1 MPRQEEASEKP
12 AHRVP
17 PVPKWLL
24 PGLTVLLAFVG
35 VGEFGLAIISASAG
49 DLNIWALLAALAGF
63 FTCAV
68 CAWMWRQQVLDTRDN
83 QAGQL

>member
-1 MPRQEEASEKP
+1 MPGQEEASKKP
-12 AHRVP
+12 VHRVP
-17 PVPKWLL
+17 PVPKWLF

-35 VGEFGLAIISASAG
+35 VGEFILAIISASAG
-49 DLNIWALLAALAGF
+49 ALNIGALLAALAGF

-83 QAGQL
+83 QPGRL